1 MRPQTDRQTETD
13 TQTRVAT
20 IHFASSTTHAK
31 CNNARTHLQRKI
43 TGCSCFCF
51 FNFRF
56 YTRKWFASTHT
67 ASASALQ
74 RRRFVNR
81 NSRSANHV
89 GRTCRPSAGHGLL
102 VNHPLQAQHERALG
116 WPRLMATWADRCLR
130 PAVQRVELNY
140 DAAVGRH
147 MTAPASWT
155 TRRLLLSRYG
165 LVAVGDSVHSSLSCL
180 SRYRETRYSGAVMT
194 YFAKRRINEVSYIA
208 QYFHDS

>member
-1 MRPQTDRQTETD
+1 
-13 TQTRVAT
+13 
-20 IHFASSTTHAK
+20 
-31 CNNARTHLQRKI
+31 
-43 TGCSCFCF
+43 
-51 FNFRF
+51 
-56 YTRKWFASTHT
+56 
-67 ASASALQ
+67 
-74 RRRFVNR
+74 
-81 NSRSANHV
+81 
-89 GRTCRPSAGHGLL
+89 
-102 VNHPLQAQHERALG
+102 
-116 WPRLMATWADRCLR
+116 MATWADRCLR

-208 QYFHDS
+208 QYFHDSYIAQYPRRLRAHRKKMSTKIRVHAVKRGTKWRMEVSIALGITESNSIFGKLQVQDRLLNMIGLHIGHTYRPIILC